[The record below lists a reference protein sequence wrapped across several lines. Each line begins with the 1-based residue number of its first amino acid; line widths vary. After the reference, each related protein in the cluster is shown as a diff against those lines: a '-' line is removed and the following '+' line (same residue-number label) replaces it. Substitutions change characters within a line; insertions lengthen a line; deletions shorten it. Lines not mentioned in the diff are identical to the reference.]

1 METISTPNY
10 LTDLLL
16 QYKETIAEL
25 KNDKIVLQQIIHNFL
40 PNQKENDIHSVNDN
54 SDVSNEIKNVTLSD
68 ELNFLFSI
76 ADEFNYSYPK
86 KKLTFPSIDYFKK
99 KGISRYIIQ
108 KNNGLKALRYKYI
121 ESRK

>member
-54 SDVSNEIKNVTLSD
+54 SDVSNEINIPLSD
-68 ELNFLFSI
+68 HLNFLFSI
-76 ADEFNYSYPK
+76 ADEFNYLYPK
-86 KKLTFPSIDYFKK
+86 KRLTFPSIDYFKK
-99 KGISRYIIQ
+99 KGISRYVIQ
-108 KNNGLKALRYKYI
+108 KI
-121 ESRK
+121 